1 MNLQFKSKKL
11 VKLIVILAGSL
22 LSGAIIYLSVLGNVW
37 TTLDFQVLDYYYRL
51 AVKYGYG
58 PTISPKIVYITITD
72 GFYDYFNKNVLD
84 RANLAKI
91 NDALARYNPEEVAYD
106 IIFAYPS
113 DSHADQLFK
122 ASLKNLGSLYLPIGF
137 SHAEKAEPF
146 IWKKGDAYERLRTDY
161 LKQPIERG
169 DPHPLYAIRA
179 LMQMDDFSEAAS
191 NSGHITVFSDPDG
204 VYRHIAMLLRVDSL
218 YVPTLALAMFLD
230 YVRVPFEDIMV
241 DWGNEIVIPA
251 KPGSTLDKDVII
263 PIDTRGMVF
272 IPYAQVWNK
281 SFNEIEAH
289 KLLQYSTDE
298 DLQGNLAGIIEGN
311 FAIIADISTGFD
323 LGQTPLEHDVPRV
336 ALHASL
342 LNGLLTDT
350 FYRAW
355 SFWQVIGLMCLIVIL
370 LTLSA
375 LPRSS
380 WILYMTGGT
389 IFVGILGLTWF
400 EFVNFSL
407 FPIATVEASVLCIFF
422 GLIIG
427 LEIAISKDQAFIRNA
442 FSKYVP
448 EKVVNELLVHPEL
461 LKLGGEERVL
471 SVLFSDLENFT
482 GIAENMSPSELVSLL
497 NEYLSEMTEIILAQG
512 GVIDKFQGDA
522 IMAEFGAPL
531 ALPNHADMAVRAGLI
546 MQRRL
551 YELCQIWAKRG
562 LPALRCRVGINTG
575 PMVIGNMGSHQVF
588 DYTVMGDAVNLAS
601 RLEGANKLYD
611 TYLVISEFTY
621 EHLSPDMFLTRMLD
635 VIKVKGK
642 SKAVKVFEIYGENS
656 EMKNSKDLLYYQMYH
671 EAFEAYLSR
680 NFATA
685 REQFVVALSLRPGD
699 LASQTMLARI
709 DTLDPHNLPDNW
721 DGSVALQ
728 SK

>member
-1 MNLQFKSKKL
+1 MNLPLKSKKL
-11 VKLIVILAGSL
+11 IKLIVILAASL
-22 LSGAIIYLSVLGNVW
+22 LSSAIIYWSVLGNIW
-37 TTLDFQVLDYYYRL
+37 TTLDFQILDFYYKL
-51 AVKYGYG
+51 AVQYGYG
-58 PTISPKIVYITITD
+58 PAISSQIVYVTITD
-72 GFYDYFNKNVLD
+72 RFYDYFNENILD

-91 NDALARYNPEEVAYD
+91 NDALTHYNPEAVAYD
-106 IIFAYPS
+106 IIFARPS

-122 ASLKNLGSLYLPIGF
+122 ASLKNLGSVYLPIGF
-137 SHAEKAEPF
+137 SHTEKAEPF
-146 IWKKGDAYERLRTDY
+146 IWKKGGAYERFRTDH

-169 DPHPLYAIRA
+169 NPHPLYAIRA
-179 LMQMDDFSEAAS
+179 LMQMDDFSEAAP
-191 NSGHITVFSDPDG
+191 NAGHITVFSDPDG
-204 VYRHIAMLLRVDSL
+204 VYRHVAMLLRVDSL
-218 YVPTLALAMFLD
+218 YFPTLALAMFLD
-230 YVRVPFEDIMV
+230 YVHVPFEEIIV

-251 KPGSTLDKDVII
+251 KPGSSLDKDIII
-263 PIDTRGMVF
+263 PIDTRGMAF
-272 IPYAQVWNK
+272 IPHAQVWNQ
-281 SFNEIEAH
+281 SFKEIEAH
-289 KLLQYSTDE
+289 RLLQYSMDE
-298 DLQGNLAGIIEGN
+298 DLQGNLTEIIEGN

-323 LGQTPLEHDVPRV
+323 LGQTPLEHNVPRV

-342 LNGLLTDT
+342 LNGLLTNT

-370 LTLSA
+370 LVLSA

-380 WILYMTGGT
+380 WILYVTGGT
-389 IFVGILGLTWF
+389 IFFGILGLTWF
-400 EFVNFSL
+400 EFVNFAL
-407 FPIATVEASVLCIFF
+407 FPIATVEASSLCIFF

-461 LKLGGEERVL
+461 LKLGGEERIL
-471 SVLFSDLENFT
+471 SVLFSDVENFT
-482 GIAENMSPSELVSLL
+482 GIAENMSPSALVSLL
-497 NEYLSEMTEIILAQG
+497 NEYLSEMTEIILSQG
-512 GVIDKFQGDA
+512 GIIDKYEGDA

-551 YELCQIWAKRG
+551 YELRQTWTKRG

-588 DYTVMGDAVNLAS
+588 DYTVLGDAVNLAS
-601 RLEGANKLYD
+601 RLESANKLYD
-611 TYLVISEFTY
+611 TYLMISEFTY

-656 EMKNSKDLLYYQMYH
+656 EIKHSQDVLYYQTYH
-671 EAFEAYLSR
+671 EAFGAYLSR

-685 REQFVVALSLRPGD
+685 REQFVLALSLRPGD
-699 LASQTMLARI
+699 PASQTMLARI
-709 DTLDPHNLPDNW
+709 DILDLHDLPDNW
-721 DGSVALQ
+721 DGSVVLQ

>member
-1 MNLQFKSKKL
+1 MNLQLNSKKL
-11 VKLIVILAGSL
+11 IKLIVILAASL
-22 LSGAIIYLSVLGNVW
+22 LSIAIIYWSVLGNIW
-37 TTLDFQVLDYYYRL
+37 TTLDFQILDFYYKL
-51 AVKYGYG
+51 AVRYGYG
-58 PTISPKIVYITITD
+58 PPISPQIVYVTITD
-72 GFYDYFNKNVLD
+72 RFYEHFNENILD

-91 NDALARYNPEEVAYD
+91 NDALARYNPEAVAYD
-106 IIFAYPS
+106 IIFARPS
-113 DSHADQLFK
+113 DSQADQLFQ
-122 ASLKNLGSLYLPIGF
+122 ASLKHLGSVYLPIGF
-137 SHAEKAEPF
+137 SHTQKAEPF
-146 IWKKGDAYERLRTDY
+146 LWKKGGVYKRFRADH
-161 LKQPIERG
+161 LKQPIEKG

-179 LMQMDDFSEAAS
+179 LMQMDDFSAAAF

-204 VYRHIAMLLRVDSL
+204 VYRHVAMLLRVDSL
-218 YVPTLALAMFLD
+218 YFPTLALAMFLD
-230 YVRVPFEDIMV
+230 YVHVPFEEIMV

-251 KPGSTLDKDVII
+251 KPESSLDKDVII
-263 PIDTRGMVF
+263 PIDTRGMTF
-272 IPYAQVWNK
+272 IPYAQVWNQ
-281 SFNEIEAH
+281 SFKEIEAH
-289 KLLQYSTDE
+289 KLLQYSLDE
-298 DLQGNLAGIIEGN
+298 DLQGNLTEFIEGK
-311 FAIIADISTGFD
+311 FVIIADVSTGFD
-323 LGQTPLEHDVPRV
+323 IGQTPLEPDVPRV

-342 LNGLLTDT
+342 LNGLLTNT

-355 SFWQVIGLMCLIVIL
+355 SFWQVIGLMCVIVMLLI
-370 LTLSA
+370 LSA

-380 WILYMTGGT
+380 WILYVTGG
-389 IFVGILGLTWF
+389 IIVFGILGLTWF
-400 EFVNFSL
+400 QFVNFSL

-427 LEIAISKDQAFIRNA
+427 LEVAISKDQAFIRNA

-448 EKVVNELLVHPEL
+448 EEVVNELLVHPEL

-471 SVLFSDLENFT
+471 SVLFSDVENFT
-482 GIAENMSPSELVSLL
+482 GIAENMSPSALVGLL

-512 GVIDKFQGDA
+512 GSIDKYQGDA

-531 ALPNHADMAVRAGLI
+531 VLPNHADMAVRAGLI

-551 YELCQIWAKRG
+551 QELRQTWAKRG

-575 PMVIGNMGSHQVF
+575 TMVIGNMGSHQVF

-601 RLEGANKLYD
+601 RLESANKLYD
-611 TYLVISEFTY
+611 TYLMISEFTY

-642 SKAVKVFEIYGENS
+642 STAVKVFEIYGENS
-656 EMKNSKDLLYYQMYH
+656 EIKHSKDLLYYQTYH

-685 REQFVVALSLRPGD
+685 REQFVLALSLRPGD
-699 LASQTMLARI
+699 PAAQTMLARI
-709 DTLDPHNLPDNW
+709 DTLDPHDLPDNW